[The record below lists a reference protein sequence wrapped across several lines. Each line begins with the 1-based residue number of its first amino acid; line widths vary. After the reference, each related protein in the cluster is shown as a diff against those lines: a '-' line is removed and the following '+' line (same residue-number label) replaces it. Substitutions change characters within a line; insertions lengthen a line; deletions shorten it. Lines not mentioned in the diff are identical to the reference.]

1 MWALH
6 PLKVESTG
14 SPWPELE
21 NHEAPEQM
29 RLSTS
34 EYDSVKGRKGLL
46 GSVLEGGCQMGEE
59 RWSEMRGETC
69 EQRVEPEQRHG
80 VTPE

>member
-1 MWALH
+1 MVSSSHICAKEQERKDLWALH

-46 GSVLEGGCQMGEE
+46 GSVLEGG
-59 RWSEMRGETC
+59 SEC
-69 EQRVEPEQRHG
+69 DSLK
-80 VTPE
+80 